1 MKALMGIDMG
11 GTMVKA
17 AVFDLEGHELASC
30 GEKLITL
37 QPHPGWMERDLNDA
51 ALKVYRC
58 IRGALTQACLTGT
71 DVLAIGVTGQG
82 NGAFLFDESG
92 APVCPGVMSS
102 DLRAKE
108 YIRRWYQ
115 DGTFAKVYPITRQQ
129 LWAGNICAIIR
140 WFADHDPQTLAR
152 ARHIVTAKDYA
163 RYLLTGEF
171 HTELTEGSGT
181 SCMDQATRRYSPEV
195 FALLGIPGEID
206 KLPPPIL
213 SDEIGGRVTE
223 NAAALTG
230 LTAGIPVVGGQFDV
244 SASVVSARVVDEG
257 QIGVVVGSWSI
268 NSIVSRQLV
277 DAPELFMQHVYTID
291 GFYNLLEGSP
301 TSASNQ
307 EWFIDAFLTRDEA
320 IYDRCNQMVSEA
332 PWQDTVLYLPYV
344 YGSNT
349 HMDAKGMFVGL
360 NGTHDKRHMLR
371 AVYEGVAFSHKL
383 HIERL
388 LNYAP
393 MPGCV
398 RIAGGAARSRV
409 WMQLFADVLNADIAV
424 SHATELG
431 AKGVAMNAAV
441 AAGVFPSMAEAAQV
455 WCRIKRVYHPDPAK
469 TAYYER
475 KYQAFRSV
483 IRAMDAVWPEIDA
496 LQA

>member
-17 AVFDLEGHELASC
+17 AVFDLEGHELADC

-51 ALKVYRC
+51 APKVYRC
-58 IRGALTQACLTGT
+58 IRSALARAQIAGE
-71 DVLAIGVTGQG
+71 DILAIGVTGQG
-82 NGAFLFDESG
+82 NGAFLFDANG
-92 APVCPGVMSS
+92 DPVCPGVMSS

-140 WFADHDPQTLAR
+140 WFADHAPQTLAR
-152 ARHIVTAKDYA
+152 ARRIVTAKDYV

-181 SCMDQATRRYSPEV
+181 SCMDQATRNYSPEV
-195 FALLGIPGEID
+195 FSLLGIPEEID

-213 SDEIGGRVTE
+213 SNEIGGRVTV
-223 NAAALTG
+223 AAAVQTG
-230 LTAGIPVVGGQFDV
+230 LAAGIPVVGGQFDV
-244 SASVVSARVVDEG
+244 SASVVSAGVVDEG

-268 NSIVSRQLV
+268 NSAISRHIV

-307 EWFIDAFLTRDEA
+307 EWFIDAFLTRDET
-320 IYDRCNQMVSEA
+320 IYDRCNQMVSET

-349 HMDAKGMFVGL
+349 HIDAKGLFVGL

-383 HIERL
+383 HIRRL
-388 LNYAP
+388 LNHVQ
-393 MPGCV
+393 MPSCI
-398 RIAGGAARSRV
+398 RIAGGAARSKV
-409 WMQLFADVLNADIAV
+409 WMQLFADVLNTDIAV
-424 SHATELG
+424 SQATELG

-441 AAGVFPSMAEAAQV
+441 AAGVFASMQEATQS
-455 WCRIKRVYHPDPAK
+455 WCQIKHVYHPDPVKA
-469 TAYYER
+469 AYYER
-475 KYQAFRSV
+475 KYDAFCAV
-483 IRAMDAVWPEIDA
+483 IGAMDAVWPKIDA

>member
-17 AVFDLEGHELASC
+17 AVFDLEGREIASR
-30 GEKLITL
+30 GEKLTTL
-37 QPHPGWMERDLNDA
+37 QPHPGWMERDLTDA
-51 ALKVYRC
+51 APTVSRC
-58 IRGALTQACLTGT
+58 IRGALTQASLAGE
-71 DVLAIGVTGQG
+71 DILAIGVTGQG
-82 NGAFLFDESG
+82 NGAFLFDETG

-152 ARHIVTAKDYA
+152 ARYIVTAKDYV

-206 KLPPPIL
+206 KLPAPIL
-213 SDEIGGRVTE
+213 SDEIGGWVTE
-223 NAAALTG
+223 AAAAQTG
-230 LTAGIPVVGGQFDV
+230 LAAGISVVGGQFDV
-244 SASVVSARVVDEG
+244 SASVVSAGVVEEG

-268 NSIVSRQLV
+268 NSAVSRHIV

-307 EWFIDAFLTRDEA
+307 EWFIDAFLERDED
-320 IYDRCNQMVSEA
+320 IYNRCSQMVSEA

-349 HMDAKGMFVGL
+349 HIDAKGLFVGL

-383 HIERL
+383 HIQRL
-388 LNYAP
+388 LAHVP
-393 MPGCV
+393 TPGCI
-398 RIAGGAARSRV
+398 RIAGGAARSKV
-409 WMQLFADVLNADIAV
+409 WMQLFADILNVDVAV

-441 AAGVFPSMAEAAQV
+441 AAGVFASMEEAAQS
-455 WCRIKRVYHPDPAK
+455 WCRIKHVYHPDPVKA
-469 TAYYER
+469 AYYER
-475 KYQAFRSV
+475 KYQAFRAV
-483 IRAMDAVWPEIDA
+483 ISAMDGVWPAIDA